1 MYCFYCLRMHFAFL
15 VFFPLLL
22 YTSFSLNILLN
33 YNIII
38 FCRCVYFP
46 LNFYVKIV
54 FHVFVYSSIIVPIS
68 LYSWVKSNYAAPLD
82 QVTNL
87 FAAHIYFFY
96 YHIAFR
102 DNVLPAILCYILY
115 SEAFPRSQPPPARI
129 FLAIFLQQD
138 RRLWVSEVGTTLK
151 KDCSLSCFLFL
162 SLSPYL
168 FFFHSRSHIYG

>member
-1 MYCFYCLRMHFAFL
+1 MVTILECILLFSCFPVAISILYFL
-15 VFFPLLL
+15 YF
-22 YTSFSLNILLN
+22 NILLN
-33 YNIII
+33 YNVTI
-38 FCRCVYFP
+38 FCWYVYFP
-46 LNFYVKIV
+46 LNFYVTRFSRI
-54 FHVFVYSSIIVPIS
+54 YSSIIVPIALCS
-68 LYSWVKSNYAAPLD
+68 RVKSNYAAPLD

-151 KDCSLSCFLFL
+151 KDCSLSCFLSL
-162 SLSPYL
+162 PLSPYL
-168 FFFHSRSHIYG
+168 FFFHSRSHIYD